1 MIETANIDGS
11 SRPAIRLGA
20 LRLQV
25 KGQARGTEPAGI
37 R

>member
-1 MIETANIDGS
+1 MIETATTDGA
-11 SRPAIRLGA
+11 SRPAIRFGR

-25 KGQARGTEPAGI
+25 KGQALGTKPAGI